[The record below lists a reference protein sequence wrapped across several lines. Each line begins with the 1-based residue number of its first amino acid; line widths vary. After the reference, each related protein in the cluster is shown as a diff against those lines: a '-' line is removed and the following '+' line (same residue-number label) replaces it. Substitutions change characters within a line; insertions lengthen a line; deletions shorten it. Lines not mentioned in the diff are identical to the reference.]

1 MFIQRLTTAIIIAAF
16 FISGVVFLAPEYSTL
31 FLAAIW
37 LIGAWE
43 WGAFCKIQ
51 STMKRLLYVV
61 SVALLMAVTYLA
73 ISIESI
79 LSITSFF
86 VFSSLCWG
94 VYFLWAQ
101 SYPNSAKI
109 WSSKFM
115 SMLIG
120 YTVLVPA
127 WYAMSLLQAQHDYG
141 VALIWVLVLAVA
153 NDTGAYLV
161 GKTWG
166 KHKLAKNVSPKKTWE
181 GFFGGVL
188 SAVTLAVVLGLC
200 FGADVFGGWKVW
212 LVGALVATL
221 AAVVGDLIESMF
233 KREAKIK
240 DSGSILPG
248 HGGVMDRLDSL
259 SAAFPLFA
267 LVYFA

>member
-16 FISGVVFLAPEYSTL
+16 FISGVVFLAPEHSAL

-37 LIGAWE
+37 LVGAWE
-43 WGAFCKIQ
+43 WGAFCRIQ
-51 STMKRLLYVV
+51 SVAKRILYVL
-61 SVALLMAVTYLA
+61 SVALLMAITYLVFTV
-73 ISIESI
+73 ESL
-79 LSITSFF
+79 LSVTSLFI
-86 VFSSLCWG
+86 FSSLCWG

-109 WSSKFM
+109 WSSQFM

-127 WYAMSLLQAQHDYG
+127 WYAMSLLQAHHEYG

-188 SAVTLAVVLGLC
+188 CAVGLALALGLY
-200 FGADVFGGWKVW
+200 FGAELFGGWKVW
-212 LVGALVATL
+212 LV
-221 AAVVGDLIESMF
+221 AAVVATFAAVIGDLIESMF
-233 KREAKIK
+233 KREANIK